1 MSVRIKWVIL
11 DIVYRIEVFNGDI
24 SEKGYV
30 SVMKER
36 CKFFRPDPLES
47 GNFHSNASNK
57 TIQFSA
63 RIKTAATP
71 LKDRLYVI

>member
-1 MSVRIKWVIL
+1 MDQSNSETVVQNPVWDVRVSVRIKWVIL

-36 CKFFRPDPLES
+36 CKLFQ
-47 GNFHSNASNK
+47 A
-57 TIQFSA
+57 
-63 RIKTAATP
+63 
-71 LKDRLYVI
+71 